1 MSLLPKTFQDF
12 TSKHYW
18 NSFFSKRGEKA
29 FEWYGEYTEL
39 CGLLHKYM
47 RPTDAILV
55 AGCGNSTLSADL
67 YRVGYSQITSVDNSE
82 VVIRQMRDKY
92 KQQCPK
98 MEWLKMDLSAMDFE
112 DGSFSCVLDKAALDA
127 LMTDASLPV
136 IEFIDKYLNLSL
148 IVLGGQPLRGIRMLR
163 PGALHRARWMAKII
177 YAIKI
182 YLFRDPEQFRLTAGE
197 KSGI

>member
-1 MSLLPKTFQDF
+1 MWRQRMEGKSSLTWYKGKTTPK
-12 TSKHYW
+12 
-18 NSFFSKRGEKA
+18 
-29 FEWYGEYTEL
+29 YGEYTEL

-136 IEFIDKYLNLSL
+136 IEFIDKYLNVTLNQGSPLKHVCTGCVVKVSL
-148 IVLGGQPLRGIRMLR
+148 WPPPLYVTFQTG
-163 PGALHRARWMAKII
+163 
-177 YAIKI
+177 
-182 YLFRDPEQFRLTAGE
+182 FRQ
-197 KSGI
+197 